1 MRKITGAQIAVF
13 FALLG
18 LALALGIGSAWALL
32 GALPLGDFRGIVL
45 VTGALLASFLFAILA
60 YRLFLRFFPLIE
72 GKKPEGSRGEFI
84 YHVYVLFL
92 LMVFY
97 PVMFPGFLPIP
108 IARRLYMALGA
119 RIGPGSYGPT
129 CIVDPPLTE
138 IGAHCV
144 LGQGAII
151 ACHHIVGNRLV
162 HRRVRIGDR
171 VTIGGAALIGAG
183 VTVHE
188 GALIGP
194 HCTISPLCE
203 IGAGA
208 TILANSFLRAGT
220 RVREGETWG
229 GVPAQHI
236 ETRGE
241 TAAQE

>member
-1 MRKITGAQIAVF
+1 MRKITGAQITVF

-18 LALALGIGSAWALL
+18 IALVLGIGSAWGLL
-32 GALPLGDFRGIVL
+32 GRLPLGDFRPLVL
-45 VTGALLASFLFAILA
+45 VLGALVASFLFAILV
-60 YRLFLRFFPLIE
+60 YRLFLRLFPLSE

-84 YHVYVLFL
+84 YHVYILFL

-97 PVMFPGFLPIP
+97 PVLFPGFLPIP

-129 CIVDPPLTE
+129 SIVDPPLTE

-151 ACHHIVGNRLV
+151 ACHHIVGDRLV

-220 RVREGETWG
+220 RVGAGETWG
-229 GVPAQHI
+229 GVPARRI
-236 ETRGE
+236 ESGGE
-241 TAAQE
+241 PAAQP